1 MHLRRQLLS
10 AFCMNPNTHRT
21 KGFAGLSVRHPHVQ
35 TSSRLSAAPPFTV
48 DNAVADDAFITIT
61 ITDKPDTFKAFMQV
75 LHCDHIQ
82 ASTLRY
88 TTTLP
93 VSPSPFAQ
101 RLKREAGVTKQLFEV
116 RTFAARV
123 NSWRYVGGEALL

>member
-1 MHLRRQLLS
+1 MRIRRQLLS

-48 DNAVADDAFITIT
+48 VNAVADDASITIT

-75 LHCDHIQ
+75 LHCDCNQ
-82 ASTLRY
+82 ALRLQC
-88 TTTLP
+88 TTTLAR
-93 VSPSPFAQ
+93 PSPFAQ

-116 RTFAARV
+116 RPFVARV
-123 NSWRYVGGEALL
+123 KS